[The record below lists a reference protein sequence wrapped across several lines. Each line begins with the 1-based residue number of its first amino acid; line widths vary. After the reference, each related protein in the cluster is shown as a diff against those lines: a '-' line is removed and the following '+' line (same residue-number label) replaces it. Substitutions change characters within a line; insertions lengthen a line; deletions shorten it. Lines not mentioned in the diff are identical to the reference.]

1 MCFLLAGLLQR
12 LESHFFFPRTVPMTT
27 TTKTPRV
34 DVYTRVT
41 NRIIEQLSQGVK
53 PWLKPWNAEHAA
65 GRITRP
71 LRSNGEPYRGI
82 NVLML
87 WDSAEVQGFAC
98 PIWMTF
104 QQAKQFGGHVKK
116 GEHATPIA
124 YASTFTKP
132 EINDAGEVIDAEV
145 PFLKEYSVFNAE
157 QCEGLPERFHQLRQE
172 PNSTIE
178 RIAGADA
185 FFRNT
190 GAVIEEG
197 GNQAF
202 YSITRDVIRMPRL
215 ETFRD
220 AESHAATLAHE
231 LTHWTRHA
239 TRLDRDLGRKRF
251 ADAGYAMEELVAEL
265 GSAYFCAD
273 LAITPE
279 DREDHAAYIETW
291 LKVLQDDKKAVFSAA
306 SHASK
311 AVDFLHS
318 LQPNATEPAAEELA
332 VN

>member
-1 MCFLLAGLLQR
+1 M
-12 LESHFFFPRTVPMTT
+12 
-27 TTKTPRV
+27 TKTPRT

-87 WDSAEVQGFAC
+87 WDAAESRGFTC

-104 QQAKQFGGHVKK
+104 QQALQFGGHVRK
-116 GEHATPIA
+116 GEHSTPVV

-132 EINDAGEVIDAEV
+132 ETNEAGEEIDATI
-145 PFLKEYSVFNAE
+145 PFLKEYAVFNAE
-157 QCEGLPERFHQLRQE
+157 QCEGLPERFQQMQQQ
-172 PNSTIE
+172 PNSNIESIE
-178 RIAGADA
+178 RADG

-190 GAVIEEG
+190 GAVIQEG
-197 GNQAF
+197 GNLACYIISQ
-202 YSITRDVIRMPRL
+202 DVIRMPRL

-220 AESHAATLAHE
+220 AESHAATTAHE
-231 LTHWTRHA
+231 LCHWTKHSS
-239 TRLDRDLGRKRF
+239 RLDRDLGRKRF
-251 ADAGYAMEELVAEL
+251 GDAGYAMEELVAEL
-265 GSAYFCAD
+265 GAAFLCAD

-279 DREDHAAYIETW
+279 DREDHASYVATW
-291 LKVLQDDKKAVFSAA
+291 LKVLQDDKRAIFSAA

-318 LQPNATEPAAEELA
+318 LQPNTVETDAENLPIS
-332 VN
+332 

>member
-1 MCFLLAGLLQR
+1 MA
-12 LESHFFFPRTVPMTT
+12 
-27 TTKTPRV
+27 KTPRV

-41 NRIIEQLSQGVK
+41 NRIVEQLSNGVK

-87 WDSAEVQGFAC
+87 WDAAESHGFTC

-104 QQAKQFGGHVKK
+104 QQALQFGGHVKK
-116 GEHATPIA
+116 GEHSTPVV

-132 EINDAGEVIDAEV
+132 ETNDAGEEIDATI
-145 PFLKEYSVFNAE
+145 PFLKQYSVFNAE
-157 QCEGLPERFHQLRQE
+157 QCESLPERFRKMQQE
-172 PNSTIE
+172 PNSSIE
-178 RIAGADA
+178 RVAQADG

-190 GAVIEEG
+190 GAVIQEG
-197 GNQAF
+197 GNLACYIVSQ
-202 YSITRDVIRMPRL
+202 DVIRMPRL

-220 AESHAATLAHE
+220 AESHAATTAHE
-231 LTHWTRHA
+231 LCHWTKHSS
-239 TRLDRDLGRKRF
+239 RLDRDLGRKRF
-251 ADAGYAMEELVAEL
+251 GDAGYAMEELVAEL
-265 GSAYFCAD
+265 GAAFLCAD

-279 DREDHAAYIETW
+279 DREDHASYIATW
-291 LKVLQDDKKAVFSAA
+291 LKVLADDKRAIFSAA
-306 SHASK
+306 SHAGK

-318 LQPNATEPAAEELA
+318 LQPKTVEPVAENLPII
-332 VN
+332 